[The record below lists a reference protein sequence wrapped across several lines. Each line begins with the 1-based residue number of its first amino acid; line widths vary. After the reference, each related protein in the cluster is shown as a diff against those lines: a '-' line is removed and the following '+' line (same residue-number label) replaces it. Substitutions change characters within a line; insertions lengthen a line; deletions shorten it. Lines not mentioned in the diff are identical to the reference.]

1 MPSYKPKFYCTMPSY
16 KSTAYCWRCSYK
28 SLAWP
33 SPINWCH
40 LSFTTQCYSLLSVDS
55 TLKHWMHC
63 FVKRNVAKIELSSA
77 KCKILPQEVEVLI
90 LPRFLHKPIWYH
102 LHSQKWPL
110 RFWWWWVW
118 SFAPTT
124 FHHYYCHCQRHHHY
138 HVLNDHGFVGW
149 LNKTRSENDMHAQL
163 VKTCGIVH

>member
-1 MPSYKPKFYCTMPSY
+1 MTVPNRQRQETLTVPHRLMCNTSLGRCKFSLLLKVFLQIFSMTVAHWLMCNTYSKEMPPKLYCVMGSY
-16 KSTAYCWRCSYK
+16 KSTVYCCRCFYK

-55 TLKHWMHC
+55 TLKHLIHC
-63 FVKRNVAKIELSSA
+63 FVKSNVAKIELSSA

-110 RFWWWWVW
+110 CFWWWWV
-118 SFAPTT
+118 
-124 FHHYYCHCQRHHHY
+124 
-138 HVLNDHGFVGW
+138 
-149 LNKTRSENDMHAQL
+149 
-163 VKTCGIVH
+163 